1 MEQPLISVII
11 PTYNY
16 AHFIKY
22 AVESVFHQDY
32 PSEKIEI
39 VIVDD
44 GSQDDTATVIAQL
57 QDHRIRY
64 VYQENQ
70 GKAAATSHAVELARG
85 KYIFNLDADDYYLPH
100 KISTTVA
107 IFEQYPNIVH
117 IGNPALIIKEEEKTE
132 KIEPI
137 PNWMKEKELNGLE
150 LNRFFLENNMLFGGG
165 STYAA
170 RANVLKRMPIPKEV
184 DMYIDEYLIFA
195 TLLYGNSYFFA
206 KPLSVWR
213 VHGKNY
219 SGKVRTKEAVAKR
232 HQRLLQSSIGTLHQ
246 LKKMEGIPSGLI
258 DLYAFKHQIRVI
270 SHKEKEGKKTWND
283 ILQFWRYYR
292 FENKQSAKVLK
303 QYSVRNRLIPQSLI
317 KILKKI
323 KYLHDG
329 FTSF

>member
-16 AHFIKY
+16 AHFIKH
-22 AVESVFHQDY
+22 AIESVCHQDY

-44 GSQDDTATVIAQL
+44 GSQDDTQTVVAQL
-57 QDHRIRY
+57 RDHRIRY
-64 VYQENQ
+64 IYQENQ
-70 GKAAATSHAVELARG
+70 GKADATRHAVALAQG

-117 IGNPALIIKEEEKTE
+117 VGNPALIIKEEEKTE

-137 PNWMKEKELNGLE
+137 PNWMKEKELDGLE
-150 LNRFFLENNMLFGGG
+150 LNHFFLENNMLFGGG

-170 RANVLKRMPIPKEV
+170 RAEVLKKMPIPKEV

-195 TLLYGNSYFFA
+195 TLLYGNSYFFPE
-206 KPLSVWR
+206 PLSVWR

-219 SGKVRTKEAVAKR
+219 SGKVRTKEAIAKR
-232 HQRLLQSSIGTLHQ
+232 HQRLIQSSEGTLQQ
-246 LKKMEGIPSGLI
+246 LKKLEGIPPTLI
-258 DLYAFKHQIRVI
+258 NLYDFKHQIRII
-270 SHKEKEGKKTWND
+270 SHKEKEGKKTWKD
-283 ILQFWRYYR
+283 IFQFWQYYR
-292 FENKQSAKVLK
+292 FKNRQPAKVLK
-303 QYSVRNRLIPQSLI
+303 QYSVKNRLIPQSLI
-317 KILKKI
+317 KILKK
-323 KYLHDG
+323 
-329 FTSF
+329 